1 MYLSSVAC
9 QEILGNSKPPIGV
22 EAIGG
27 WVGYAVW
34 VALSIKVLYT
44 FWSAI
49 HLFLE
54 RLHDIFCKLAT
65 FLVVVV
71 SRFFPEV

>member
-1 MYLSSVAC
+1 MYLPSVAC
-9 QEILGNSKPPIGV
+9 QGTLSNNKPPIGV

-34 VALSIKVLYT
+34 VALSLNVLYT
-44 FWSAI
+44 FWGAI
-49 HLFLE
+49 HLFPE
-54 RLHDIFCKLAT
+54 RLHDIVGAPGT

-71 SRFFPEV
+71 PRFFPVV